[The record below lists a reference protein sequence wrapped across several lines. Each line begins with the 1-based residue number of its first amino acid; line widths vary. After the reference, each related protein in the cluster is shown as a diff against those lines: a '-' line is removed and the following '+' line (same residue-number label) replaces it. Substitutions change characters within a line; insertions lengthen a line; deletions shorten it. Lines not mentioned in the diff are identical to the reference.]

1 MNDHVIWFT
10 ASKILKNVF
19 LWINESKADI
29 LTLCCDPKAFGL
41 GNVVPSN
48 ISLIHFESD
57 TVKHLCVIL

>member
-48 ISLIHFESD
+48 ISLIHF
-57 TVKHLCVIL
+57 